1 MRITSSC
8 GPQHSRCRVEAIQEP
23 LAIKNQENAVPHF
36 DYADCEY
43 DIRSDMPEA
52 YRSAW
57 EKIASPGNWWSGED
71 RVAIAA
77 EVRAA
82 RDCELCKERK
92 QALSPFSV
100 KGSHSVRTNLPE
112 SAIDAVHRL
121 TTDAS
126 RLTKSWLADSNANG
140 LTNEKYVELLGI
152 VVTVISIDAFHRAMG
167 FELEP
172 LPVPLSGDPDGY
184 RPATAVE
191 GDAWVARISAEKADG
206 DELDLYDGMK
216 QTGNV
221 ISAMSLVP
229 DSVRLLKLVSAVQY
243 MEPHQVADPS
253 TNGGR
258 VISRPQI
265 ELLAGRVSALSDC
278 FY

>member
-1 MRITSSC
+1 MLVT
-8 GPQHSRCRVEAIQEP
+8 
-23 LAIKNQENAVPHF
+23 HF
-36 DYADCEY
+36 DYSKLEY
-43 DIRSDMPEA
+43 DIRSDLPET
-52 YRSAW
+52 YRVAW
-57 EKIASPGNWWSGED
+57 EKIASPGNWWNGED

-82 RDCELCKERK
+82 RQCELCKSRK

-100 KGSHSVRTNLPE
+100 KGSHDVGTHLPE
-112 SAIDAVHRL
+112 AAIDAVHRL
-121 TTDAS
+121 VTDAS
-126 RLTKSWLADSNANG
+126 RLTKSWLADSDSAG
-140 LTNEKYVELLGI
+140 LSNEKYIELMGV

-167 FELEP
+167 IELES
-172 LPVPLSGDPDGY
+172 LPEPHSGEPDGY
-184 RPATAVE
+184 RPATAVD
-191 GDAWVARISAEKADG
+191 GDAWVARISPGDASG
-206 DELDLYDGMK
+206 DEADLYDGMK

-243 MEPHQVADPS
+243 LEPQQVVNPS

-258 VISRPQI
+258 KISRPQI